1 MLLKII
7 HLFYSR
13 MPMRKC
19 VKSVAFNSG
28 VFTNT
33 RSWTLTVMSIAK
45 VGSDKIQ
52 NAREILYA
60 CKCAQLK
67 KKAMLL
73 PTKLLMRAKSFN
85 DNSLI

>member
-1 MLLKII
+1 
-7 HLFYSR
+7 
-13 MPMRKC
+13 MRKWLSLWRLTQ
-19 VKSVAFNSG
+19 VSLQ
-28 VFTNT
+28 TQ
-33 RSWTLTVMSIAK
+33 SWTLTVMSIAK

-52 NAREILYA
+52 SAREILYT
-60 CKCAQLK
+60 CKFAQLKK

>member
-28 VFTNT
+28 VFTN
-33 RSWTLTVMSIAK
+33 TLTVMSIAK

-67 KKAMLL
+67 KKGNVA
-73 PTKLLMRAKSFN
+73 TNEIANASEVFQ
-85 DNSLI
+85 